1 MKLGPENLT
10 LEVELQAHLS
20 PSLYRPPPPR
30 PLQEERQRVL
40 RSGLDSINREIDSAT
55 LQDVAIWVPMGSCN
69 ERVIRVVSKEAV
81 LLNSREKVG
90 DGGVREGKSQ

>member
-20 PSLYRPPPPR
+20 PSLYRPP

-55 LQDVAIWVPMGSCN
+55 LQDVAIWFPMGSCN